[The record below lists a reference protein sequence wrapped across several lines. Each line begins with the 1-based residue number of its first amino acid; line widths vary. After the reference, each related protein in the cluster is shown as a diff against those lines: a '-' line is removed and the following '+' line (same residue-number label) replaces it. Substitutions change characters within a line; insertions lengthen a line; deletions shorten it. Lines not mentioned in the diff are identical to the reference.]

1 MRVSRTLE
9 FSILLRHIYMTEK
22 SFLEILSEKIE
33 NRVRNDFS
41 REQTSVNQQ
50 SNNKTAS
57 EKSTQ
62 NVDNSRGET
71 KDSTVNDTVYN
82 QWMNQIPLEKIHFS
96 TPKQQVFGR
105 IYPINTPRPKPL
117 KESNPTQKSQPQPPR
132 QKHMLNERQMQAV
145 VYFWGFQIKLA
156 EDFTSQELKKA
167 FRSLALR
174 LHPDRSL
181 NDASHDAVKKT
192 KAFIEMKAHYQ
203 CLLSV
208 FNTKS

>member
-1 MRVSRTLE
+1 
-9 FSILLRHIYMTEK
+9 MTEK

-41 REQTSVNQQ
+41 REQTPLNQQ
-50 SNNKTAS
+50 SNNKTAN

-71 KDSTVNDTVYN
+71 ESTTLNDTVYN

-117 KESNPTQKSQPQPPR
+117 KESQQQSLPPR
-132 QKHMLNERQMQAV
+132 QKHMLNEKQMQAV
-145 VYFWGFQIKLA
+145 VYFWGHQIKLS

-181 NDASHDAVKKT
+181 NDAGHATLEKT

-208 FNTKS
+208 FKPKN